1 MEYSKKDYQ
10 GSPSTLC
17 KGCGH
22 DGITA
27 SIVRSLTDLQID
39 PKNLIKLSGIGC
51 SSKIPNYF
59 SDQSF
64 GFNSVHGRM
73 ANLATGV
80 HIALPNSSIIGVSG
94 DGDTGSIGLS
104 GFLHMIRRNINIT
117 YIIADNG
124 VYGLTKGQFSATSLS
139 GDQLKKGAQQ
149 ELPEMNLPLLAL
161 SAGCEFLARGFAGN
175 QTQLKDLL
183 SAGLL
188 FKGTAIIDVVSPCVI
203 YGNHEGYSR
212 SYQLNQEQNV
222 SLNEIDLIEERDEIQ
237 NRLPFEIKPLESNYD
252 PTSLETARSLLSKE
266 RQENHLHTGVI
277 YCNKSPRPCL
287 VPDTPNAELKLT
299 QASRVSSEKFNQW
312 QQSYAVS

>member
-1 MEYSKKDYQ
+1 MEFTKKDYQ

-27 SIVRSLTDLQID
+27 SIVRALTDLQMD

-59 SDQSF
+59 SDRSF

-80 HIALPNSSIIGVSG
+80 HLALPSSSLIGISG
-94 DGDTGSIGLS
+94 DGDTGSIGLG

-124 VYGLTKGQFSATSLS
+124 VYGLTKGQFSATSQS
-139 GDQLKKGAQQ
+139 GDKLRKGATQD
-149 ELPEMNLPLLAL
+149 LPEMNLPLLAL
-161 SAGCEFLARGFAGN
+161 SAGCEFLARGFSGD
-175 QTQLKDLL
+175 QPQLKELI

-188 FKGTAIIDVVSPCVI
+188 FEGTAIIDVVSPCVI
-203 YGNHEGYSR
+203 YGNHDGYSK
-212 SYQLNQEQNV
+212 SYQLNQEQNI
-222 SLNEIDLIEERDEIQ
+222 SLNKIDLIEERDQIP
-237 NRLPFEIKPLESNYD
+237 NDFSFKITPLDSNYD
-252 PTSLETARSLLSKE
+252 PGSLENARSLLSSE
-266 RQENHLHTGVI
+266 RQENQLHTGVI
-277 YCNKSPRPCL
+277 FFNKNSRPSL
-287 VPDTPNAELKLT
+287 VPYEAQAEQKLS
-299 QASRVSSEKFNQW
+299 QAFRVSQEKFNEW
-312 QQSYAVS
+312 QQSYEVS